1 MTGAA
6 ALGNGARIAV
16 LLGLLAAGVLTG
28 AAGWLVV
35 DLWFPGGLALALLA
49 LFGLFLGSRL
59 ALGTGIGVGA
69 ATAGWFLSYVLLGVP
84 RPEGDFLLGSS
95 GIGMYVYLLGGV
107 VLAVMC
113 ATMNLPGDRP
123 LSAAGKAK

>member
-1 MTGAA
+1 MTGAV
-6 ALGNGARIAV
+6 GMWNGGRIAA
-16 LLGLLAAGVLTG
+16 LLGLLVAGLLTG

-35 DLWFPGGLALALLA
+35 DLWFPGGLVLALLA
-49 LFGLFLGSRL
+49 LLGLFLGARI

-69 ATAGWFLSYVLLGVP
+69 ATGGWFLAYVMLSVP

-113 ATMNLPGDRP
+113 ATMSIPGDRP
-123 LSAAGKAK
+123 LSAAGNAG

>member
-1 MTGAA
+1 MTGTWS
-6 ALGNGARIAV
+6 GGRIAV
-16 LLGLLAAGVLTG
+16 LLGLLVAGALTG
-28 AAGWLVV
+28 LAGWLVV

-49 LFGLFLGSRL
+49 LFGLFLGGRI

-69 ATAGWFLSYVLLGVP
+69 AVGGWFLAYVMLGVP

-95 GIGMYVYLLGGV
+95 GIGMYAYLLGGA

-113 ATMNLPGDRP
+113 ATMSFPKDRP
-123 LSAAGKAK
+123 LSAAGKAR

>member
-1 MTGAA
+1 MTRTSTPG
-6 ALGNGARIAV
+6 RIAA
-16 LLGLLAAGVLTG
+16 LLGLLVAGALTG

-35 DLWFPGGLALALLA
+35 DLWFPGGLLLALLA
-49 LFGLFLGSRL
+49 LFGLFLGGRI

-69 ATAGWFLSYVLLGVP
+69 GAVGWFLAYVVLSAP

-113 ATMNLPGDRP
+113 ATISGPGHRAV
-123 LSAAGKAK
+123 SAARPAK

>member
-1 MTGAA
+1 MSGAWTA
-6 ALGNGARIAV
+6 GRIAA
-16 LLGLLAAGVLTG
+16 LLGLLAAGVVTG
-28 AAGWLVV
+28 VAGWLVV

-49 LFGLFLGSRL
+49 LFGLFLGGRI

-69 ATAGWFLSYVLLGVP
+69 GAAGWFLAYVMLSVP
-84 RPEGDFLLGSS
+84 RPEGDLLLSSS

-113 ATMNLPGDRP
+113 ATMRGPGDRP
-123 LSAAGKAK
+123 VSAARPAG